1 MKRLR
6 RIVLGL
12 FLAVIVLYVAF
23 AGFLWW
29 AMHQSPEKFGRIMS
43 KMPGPVVFML
53 FPFETLW
60 VHARAGTLNV
70 GDRAPDF
77 TLLKVDKSG
86 SIQLSELNKQR
97 PVVLVFGS
105 YT

>member
-6 RIVLGL
+6 RIALGL
-12 FLAVIVLYVAF
+12 LLTAVVLYVAF

-29 AMHQSPEKFGRIMS
+29 AMRQPPEKFGRIMS

-60 VHARAGTLNV
+60 VHARAGTLNL

-77 TLLKVDKSG
+77 TLLKVDQSG
-86 SIQLSELNKQR
+86 SIQLSGLNRQR
-97 PVVLVFGS
+97 PAVLVFGS